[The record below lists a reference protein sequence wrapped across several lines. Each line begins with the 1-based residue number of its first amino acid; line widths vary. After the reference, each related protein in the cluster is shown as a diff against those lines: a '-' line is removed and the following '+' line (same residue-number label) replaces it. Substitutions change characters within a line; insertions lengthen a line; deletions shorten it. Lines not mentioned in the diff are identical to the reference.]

1 MPLDWSPLWLSLRY
15 AGLATL
21 FAILVAL
28 PLAWLLARR
37 PFPGCE
43 LLDAAANLPLVLP
56 PAVLVYYLLAALGR
70 WPLHFSWHAAVVVS
84 AIYTLPL
91 LLRMIRAGLA
101 GVDHSFEN
109 AARGL
114 GAGEW
119 RTFWRSLLTPQQFRL
134 NLSTIISVFRRVVGL
149 AAFDCELH
157 RLRQFVAHVNF
168 EPVFADRPAIGR
180 LTQRKH
186 AVISIA
192 LRFY

>member
-119 RTFWRSLLTPQQFRL
+119 RTFWLVTLPLAWRALIAAVLAGFVRAFADFGATVIVRSSAGTGWLLLP
-134 NLSTIISVFRRVVGL
+134 IAAVAL
-149 AAFDCELH
+149 AALYFGN
-157 RLRQFVAHVNF
+157 RLRRGQVLA
-168 EPVFADRPAIGR
+168 
-180 LTQRKH
+180 
-186 AVISIA
+186 
-192 LRFY
+192 